1 MDPVLG
7 AKQLSNY
14 AQTLSHPEITRIYVF
29 LDFIS
34 DLDGHRGQKTAIF
47 PRKRSMDPLLGAKQ
61 FSKYAQTLSH
71 PKSTRIYMFLDL
83 ILDLYGHRGRKTTIF
98 PR

>member
-1 MDPVLG
+1 MGTG
-7 AKQLSNY
+7 AKKL
-14 AQTLSHPEITRIYVF
+14 LLFLEIGY
-29 LDFIS
+29 
-34 DLDGHRGQKTAIF
+34 G
-47 PRKRSMDPLLGAKQ
+47 PLLGAKQ